1 MAEDLGTAAGI
12 HALRSMCKKHASIW
26 EGLYTDMEKL
36 LADAKRKASENS
48 LQRVLQMEKEAL
60 EQIASKANK
69 DGKLLSQVPPA
80 LRQQL
85 LETNAALLKSA
96 VHPLLA
102 KLVEAMRRD
111 PECRRSAWNLEGVD
125 FDSNY
130 KPNTCWAA
138 ASWHPGS
145 VRPLKHPK
153 LLKLLEVTGGRAGT
167 YKQIVRYLKRLARQS
182 QQESDSPVLRLDA
195 REKEGAEDERKG
207 MPVSRGAE
215 PFLRSIRSSLL
226 LAAVEQGILLPSVV
240 GNWQVDAAWQNNEKQ
255 ISYKVS
261 LEPGPGGA
269 LTGKSFLKNVT
280 EVSAELIGSRLKITQ
295 MTADTVYDCV
305 CDVSVDKNRWMHGT
319 WESRK
324 IGSHGTRQFQGT
336 FTASRLGAVRYVDA
350 HLEEWDEMTSCVV
363 AFARLSDGPVRSG
376 EVSDVGAVLKDLVDS
391 RAEDSPKGLAAFAED
406 LTWLMADP
414 WMWQVL
420 VLILMNWSS
429 QTPQKRRPFQA
440 LAAAALH
447 VLHCSAASLDNKKGD
462 ILRTPPSEDEFA
474 KLGLNIPDITA
485 ALYSISKPKVFVNE
499 HGEACGQTMPYLCHD
514 NSIDA
519 DFRPALE
526 RAMQHAQ
533 GVDGEVKASAVTTLR
548 LLLASMAGRACYLR
562 KSQRLATC
570 MELVAEWHPTEGSD
584 WVLQLFVDWLMNT
597 TYHRHWKLEPYLY
610 EPLVEGFTKMAAKD
624 AMIHFRL
631 LVFLEV
637 WSRATHCGQIRP
649 DYIRKCFHEDL
660 PARGCFEDAHYA
672 WKEHL
677 ACLYYVNSY
686 KSDWNPSAEE
696 STALGSRFPV
706 SYLRGCYEQK
716 SSENP
721 QSKSAAVFLRREGE
735 WSVEV
740 PLLPAPP
747 KRRRTSSLRNP

>member
-1 MAEDLGTAAGI
+1 MEADLGTAAGI
-12 HALRSMCKKHASIW
+12 HALRSMCKKDMSIW
-26 EGLYTDMEKL
+26 EGLYTEMEKL
-36 LADAKRKASENS
+36 LADAKRKASESS
-48 LQRVLQMEKEAL
+48 LKRVFQSEKDAL
-60 EQIASKANK
+60 ELLASKANK
-69 DGKLLSQVPPA
+69 DGKLLSQIPPA

-85 LETNAALLKSA
+85 LESNAALLKSA

-182 QQESDSPVLRLDA
+182 QHEECDSPVLRLDA
-195 REKEGAEDERKG
+195 KEKEGAQDEAKG

-255 ISYKVS
+255 IRYKIC
-261 LEPGPGGA
+261 LEPGPGGV

-280 EVSAELIGSRLKITQ
+280 EVSAEIIGSRLKITQ

-305 CDVSVDKNRWMHGT
+305 CDVSEDKNRWMHGT

-336 FTASRLGAVRYVDA
+336 FTASRLGAVRYVDG
-350 HLEEWDEMTSCVV
+350 HLEEWDEMTSLVV
-363 AFARLSDGPVRSG
+363 AFARLSEGPVRSG

-391 RAEDSPKGLAAFAED
+391 RAEDSSKAAFAED

-414 WMWQVL
+414 WMWQL
-420 VLILMNWSS
+420 LLLILMNWS
-429 QTPQKRRPFQA
+429 QTQKKRPFPQ
-440 LAAAALH
+440 AAAALYL
-447 VLHCSAASLDNKKGD
+447 LHCSAASLDNKKGD
-462 ILRTPPSEDEFA
+462 ILRKPPSEDEFA
-474 KLGLNIPDITA
+474 TLGLNIQDITA
-485 ALYSISKPKVFVNE
+485 ALYSIAKPKVFVNE
-499 HGEACGQTMPYLCHD
+499 HGEACGQTMPFLCHD
-514 NSIDA
+514 NSVDA

-533 GVDGEVKASAVTTLR
+533 GLDGEVKASAVTTLR

-570 MELVAEWHPTEGSD
+570 MELAAEWHLTEGSD
-584 WVLQLFVDWLMNT
+584 WVLQLYVDWLMNT

-686 KSDWNPSAEE
+686 KSDWNPSE
-696 STALGSRFPV
+696 SITALDTRFPV
-706 SYLRGCYEQK
+706 SYLKGCYEQK
-716 SSENP
+716 SSEDP

-735 WSVEV
+735 WLVEV
-740 PLLPAPP
+740 PVLPAPP